1 LAKTNQKSN
10 ASLSARRWEVQKL
23 ISIEKRSAQIL
34 ILFLL
39 ASAWFQ
45 TWTISLGL
53 VLGGGVAILNFHWL
67 WRIMEKVLFDKK
79 WLHGIQ
85 VLIKFI
91 ALGLATF
98 LILRFAGVN
107 PVAFVVGI
115 STLVLAILFEVLRG
129 ALRDQRKGGA

>member
-1 LAKTNQKSN
+1 
-10 ASLSARRWEVQKL
+10 
-23 ISIEKRSAQIL
+23 
-34 ILFLL
+34 
-39 ASAWFQ
+39 
-45 TWTISLGL
+45 LGL